1 MRSLT
6 GKLRFPQQSKAACA
20 AAGKYSTIQK
30 EDACGKTDFPLFNS
44 HDSPL
49 SIMYEPPAS
58 SPVPPPMN
66 QPTSD
71 ATGGVIPYKN
81 PQALTSYY
89 LGVFS
94 LIPLLGLLLG
104 CVAVPLGIIGL
115 RKRKTMPQI
124 RGTAHAW
131 VGIIL
136 GGLSVFG
143 HVAIIAL
150 MFFNKR

>member
-1 MRSLT
+1 
-6 GKLRFPQQSKAACA
+6 
-20 AAGKYSTIQK
+20 
-30 EDACGKTDFPLFNS
+30 
-44 HDSPL
+44 
-49 SIMYEPPAS
+49 MYEPPMT

-66 QPTSD
+66 QPTGD

-104 CVAVPLGIIGL
+104 CIAVPLGIIGL
-115 RKRKTMPQI
+115 RKRKAMPQI

-136 GGLSVFG
+136 GGLSVLG
-143 HVAIIAL
+143 HLAVIAL
-150 MFFNKR
+150 MIANN

>member
-1 MRSLT
+1 
-6 GKLRFPQQSKAACA
+6 
-20 AAGKYSTIQK
+20 
-30 EDACGKTDFPLFNS
+30 
-44 HDSPL
+44 
-49 SIMYEPPAS
+49 
-58 SPVPPPMN
+58 MN
-66 QPTSD
+66 QPAGD

-94 LIPLLGLLLG
+94 LIPLLGFVLG

-115 RKRKTMPQI
+115 RKRKAMPQI

-136 GGLSVFG
+136 GGLSVLG
-143 HVAIIAL
+143 HIAVIAL
-150 MFFNKR
+150 PFLNN